1 MPFINAFK
9 NINVLVIGE
18 AILDSYLEGFSDRL
32 CQEAPVPIVT
42 LTHRQNVP
50 GGAANTALNVRTLGA
65 NVRFLSVIGD
75 DLEGNIL
82 RQALLEQ
89 GVSQEYILRQR
100 LRRTLAKHRVISAGQ
115 ILVRFDQGS
124 TNAIDLEIEQRLI
137 KDLHKLFPQSDV
149 VIISD
154 YGYGILTPNL
164 IEAIANLQQNFP
176 KTLVV
181 DSKNLAAYRKIGVTA
196 VKPNY
201 QETMR
206 LLGETELPEN
216 QSRISYILQNRKQI
230 LDITGAKIAAVT
242 LDSDGALI
250 FAQGN
255 SPYRTFAQPI
265 NHANVTG
272 AGDTFISALAL
283 ALASGNSANVAAE
296 IASMAA
302 AIVVAKQG
310 TATCSF
316 AELQQQLFSNLNKMK
331 KTPLEVA

>member
-1 MPFINAFK
+1 MPLINAFK
-9 NINVLVIGE
+9 NLNVLVIGE

-32 CQEAPVPIVT
+32 CQEAPVPVVT

-50 GGAANTALNVRTLGA
+50 GGAANTAVNVRTLGA
-65 NVRFLSVIGD
+65 NVRFISVIGD

-82 RQALLEQ
+82 RQALLEH

-137 KDLHKLFPQSDV
+137 NDLHKLFPQSDV

-154 YGYGILTPNL
+154 YGYGILTPNV

-181 DSKNLAAYRKIGVTA
+181 DSKNLAAYRKVGVTA

-250 FAQGN
+250 FTQGN

-272 AGDTFISALAL
+272 AGDTFISALSL
-283 ALASGNSANVAAE
+283 ALASGNAVNVAAE

-310 TATCSF
+310 TATCYF
-316 AELQQQLFSNLNKMK
+316 AELQQHLSSNLNRMK